1 MTDPAKPTLDQGEL
15 KPGLTAQTP
24 ADQVTYGWWT
34 PPNGISH
41 STGCPPHI
49 VGSWRSGIPEAA
61 TALTPATVGPGL
73 ARPTVTVEDL
83 LRANGMEV
91 VPAAE
96 LVALRADREMLDKL
110 DRLKIGCFCA
120 EISGQYRFGARQAG
134 RFNVVLW
141 RDSVREAIA
150 KVYIPEEDAQK

>member
-1 MTDPAKPTLDQGEL
+1 MTGPIKPD
-15 KPGLTAQTP
+15 LTAQTP
-24 ADQVTYGWWT
+24 ADKVTYSGWT

-41 STGCPPHI
+41 STGCPPRI

-61 TALTPATVGPGL
+61 TALTPATKGPGL

-96 LVALRADREMLDKL
+96 LAALRADGE
-110 DRLKIGCFCA
+110 RLEWLVANGCSVQWNLFA
-120 EISGQYRFGARQAG
+120 QRYYVLPFKPLTHISEG
-134 RFNVVLW
+134 LTW
-141 RDSVREAIA
+141 REAI
-150 KVYIPEEDAQK
+150 DAARGAA